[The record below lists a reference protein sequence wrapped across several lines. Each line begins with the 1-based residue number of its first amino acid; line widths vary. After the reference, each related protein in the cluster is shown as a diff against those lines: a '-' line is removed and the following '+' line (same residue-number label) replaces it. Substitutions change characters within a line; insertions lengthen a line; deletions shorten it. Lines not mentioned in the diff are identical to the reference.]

1 MLSFFISLLLSSV
14 PVHAATTCEG
24 VRGAVREVVFLEHE
38 DCELA
43 SALSDIFNA
52 MAVTFKSSATVNLVI
67 GGPSDNASFDNG
79 AIVQVPYQM
88 IFYGKYGRKNSL
100 PRSSLYTSAAH
111 EFGHAIFHQHL
122 RVAAGEEYKNLFA
135 KLDDLSSRKLAILKG
150 GTDVSFAGDSINLV
164 YSPEFRLI
172 SSRMAAYSEFY
183 ADLLAV
189 YHFQD
194 RQAMVKALY
203 YDGMDDFQF
212 NYILMRGFELEPDPQ
227 WQHLLSEDHAKLAP
241 TRAFVGQR
249 LWPKNSDQAYEM
261 ADWILFS
268 ILRMLAEDLE
278 ADEEPDWEL
287 ANQNLIRELESN
299 LPTVHT
305 KVFSH

>member
-122 RVAAGEEYKNLFA
+122 RQSTGQEYKNLFA
-135 KLDDLSSRKLAILKG
+135 KLDELSSRKLAILKG
-150 GTDVSFAGDSINLV
+150 GVDANFAGDLINV
-164 YSPEFRLI
+164 VESPEFRLI

-212 NYILMRGFELEPDPQ
+212 NYILMRGFELEPDSN
-227 WQHLLSEDHAKLAP
+227 WQHLLSEDHVKLAP

-249 LWPKNSDQAYEM
+249 LWPKNAEQAFEM
-261 ADWILFS
+261 SDWILFS
-268 ILRMLAEDLE
+268 VLRVLADDLE

-287 ANQNLIRELESN
+287 ANRNLIRELESN
-299 LPTVHT
+299 LPTTHT
-305 KVFSH
+305 KVSSH